1 MLCKKSLFKSINR
14 GVKSW
19 QRRLQRRQRK
29 RQRKKQSAKKDKV
42 SSLTIARR
50 DTLRRVEARAK
61 IKARK
66 ARRKQLTGEL
76 VTLELLNFNP

>member
-1 MLCKKSLFKSINR
+1 LFKSINR

-19 QRRLQRRQRK
+19 QRRLQK
-29 RQRKKQSAKKDKV
+29 RSQLKSQRKKRNVKKDKF

-50 DTLRRVEARAK
+50 DTLRRIEARAK

-76 VTLELLNFNP
+76 VTLEMLNLNP

>member
-1 MLCKKSLFKSINR
+1 LFKSINR

-19 QRRLQRRQRK
+19 QRRLQK
-29 RQRKKQSAKKDKV
+29 RSQLRSQRKKQRKKRNVKKDKF

-50 DTLRRVEARAK
+50 DTLRRIEVRAK

-66 ARRKQLTGEL
+66 ARRKQLIGEL
-76 VTLELLNFNP
+76 VTLEMLNLNP

>member
-1 MLCKKSLFKSINR
+1 LFKSITR

-19 QRRLQRRQRK
+19 QRRLQRRSQLRS
-29 RQRKKQSAKKDKV
+29 QRKKQRKKQNVEKDKY
-42 SSLTIARR
+42 SSLTIAQR
-50 DTLRRVEARAK
+50 DNLRRIEARAK

-76 VTLELLNFNP
+76 VTLEMLNLNP